1 MEPIFNFF
9 AQTVGWLEDEIAFS
23 EKGCPVAYLAGGAV
37 FAAKNGHY
45 LGQYED
51 GVFHDRL
58 GCIVA
63 FRRGVWWCPAL
74 TKLELTAPEC
84 ARTPPSVHSR
94 AVSGRT
100 HLPAAPPH
108 RAKPLLSRSSLD
120 WERFVTGC
128 EAHCPWKTRR

>member
-9 AQTVGWLEDEIAFS
+9 ARTVGWLEDGIVFS
-23 EKGCPVAYLAGGAV
+23 DKGYPVAFLASEAV
-37 FAAKNGHY
+37 FAANSGHY

-58 GCIVA
+58 GGIVA
-63 FRRGVWWCPAL
+63 FRRGVWWCSAL
-74 TKLELTAPEC
+74 TEREC
-84 ARTPPSVHSR
+84 ARTPPRVRSR

-108 RAKPLLSRSSLD
+108 RAKPLLNRSSLD
-120 WERFVTGC
+120 WERFVTGG

>member
-9 AQTVGWLEDEIAFS
+9 AQSVGWLEDEIAFS
-23 EKGCPVAYLAGGAV
+23 DDGYPVAFIADGAV

-45 LGQYED
+45 LGQFAD

-63 FRRGVWWCPAL
+63 FMRKTRWYTDL
-74 TKLELTAPEC
+74 TVSEC
-84 ARTPPSVHSR
+84 TRTPPGVQSR
-94 AVSGRT
+94 VVSGRT
-100 HLPAAPPH
+100 RLPAAPPH
-108 RAKPLLSRSSLD
+108 RAEPLLNRSSLD

-128 EAHCPWKTRR
+128 EAHWPWEIRR